1 MSDHYRQ
8 DESIL
13 LRPYIAA
20 DAPALHAAV
29 RASVESLSYWLPWC
43 HADYSLADAQAWIAH
58 CEQAWQDKTEFPFGI
73 FDRRSGDVLGGAGLN
88 RLNRVDR
95 SANLGYWVGEAH
107 RGRGIATRA
116 AVLAAAIGFAE
127 LGLVRLEI
135 VALSHNLASQRVAEK
150 AGATREAE
158 ARNRLIF
165 QGRPASAVVYSL
177 IPGDL

>member
-1 MSDHYRQ
+1 MNTTHRHD
-8 DESIL
+8 DDIV
-13 LRPYIAA
+13 LRPYAAA

-29 RASVESLSYWLPWC
+29 RDSLASLSHWLPWC
-43 HADYSLADAQAWIAH
+43 HADYSLADAEAWIAH
-58 CEQAWQDKTEFPFGI
+58 CMQAWEDRTEFPFGI
-73 FDRRSGDVLGGAGLN
+73 FDRRSGEVLGGVGLN
-88 RLNRVDR
+88 RVNRVDR

-116 AVLAAAIGFAE
+116 VTGAAAIGFGE

-135 VALSHNLASQRVAEK
+135 VALTDNLASQRVAEK

-165 QGRPASAVVYSL
+165 QGRPARAVVYSL
-177 IPGDL
+177 IPGDF